1 MFSAFPE
8 STFAQKPFKIVIDAG
23 HGGKDPGRPNKSG
36 IKEKN
41 IVLNIALDLGKKLKN
56 SGNEVIYTRDK
67 DVFLTLR
74 QRAKIANDVDADLFI
89 SIHCNAF
96 HDSSVH
102 GSETFVYGLHVSQ
115 ANFNIAKKENEI
127 NFIDDHYLDDE
138 ETYSPTSTESVIKPG
153 LTELV
158 NQILPQ
164 VQLQIEAVMKNAEI
178 VLQNINTLFDDETKK
193 ELKSSIE
200 DFSNLTS
207 SLSETSDEISKLIAN
222 NSENLT
228 NSLADFRSASNNIKS
243 ITDSLNTDD
252 INSITINLNSLVNNL
267 NSITTSLKNSE
278 GTAGK
283 LINDKSIY
291 DNLENATNQL
301 NRLIEDIKLNPNR
314 YINFSVFGKK
324 NK

>member
-1 MFSAFPE
+1 MKFTKEIKVGFLAVLGIMMSVFSYNYLKGINLFDKNRKFIVKYEKVDGLSVSNPV
-8 STFAQKPFKIVIDAG
+8 TMNGFKIGKVQKINFNSKNTRELLVDIIIDNDVIFPKTSLAELYETG
-23 HGGKDPGRPNKSG
+23 LIGGKAIAIIPDY
-36 IKEKN
+36 KN
-41 IVLNIALDLGKKLKN
+41 DSTIAIDGDYLK
-56 SGNEVIYTRDK
+56 G
-67 DVFLTLR
+67 
-74 QRAKIANDVDADLFI
+74 
-89 SIHCNAF
+89 
-96 HDSSVH
+96 
-102 GSETFVYGLHVSQ
+102 
-115 ANFNIAKKENEI
+115 
-127 NFIDDHYLDDE
+127 
-138 ETYSPTSTESVIKPG
+138 VIKPG

-193 ELKSSIE
+193 ELKSSVE

-207 SLSETSDEISKLIAN
+207 SLSKTSDEISKLIAN

-228 NSLADFRSASNNIKS
+228 NSLSDFRSASNNIKS
-243 ITDSLNTDD
+243 ITDSLSSDD
-252 INSITINLNSLVNNL
+252 IKSITINLNSLVNNL

>member
-1 MFSAFPE
+1 MKFTKEIKVGFLAVLGIMMSVFSYNYLKGINLFDKNRKFTVKYEKVDGLSVSNPV
-8 STFAQKPFKIVIDAG
+8 TMNGFKIGKVQKINFNSKNTRELLVDIIIDNDVIFPKTSLAELYETG
-23 HGGKDPGRPNKSG
+23 LIGGKAIAIIPDY
-36 IKEKN
+36 KN
-41 IVLNIALDLGKKLKN
+41 DSTIAIDGDYLK
-56 SGNEVIYTRDK
+56 G
-67 DVFLTLR
+67 
-74 QRAKIANDVDADLFI
+74 
-89 SIHCNAF
+89 
-96 HDSSVH
+96 
-102 GSETFVYGLHVSQ
+102 
-115 ANFNIAKKENEI
+115 
-127 NFIDDHYLDDE
+127 
-138 ETYSPTSTESVIKPG
+138 VIKPG

-207 SLSETSDEISKLIAN
+207 SLSETSDEISKLIAD

-228 NSLADFRSASNNIKS
+228 NSLSDFRSASNNIKS
-243 ITDSLNTDD
+243 ITDSLNSED
-252 INSITINLNSLVNNL
+252 IKSITVNLNSLVNNL

-301 NRLIEDIKLNPNR
+301 NRLIEDIKLNPSR

>member
-1 MFSAFPE
+1 MKFTKEIKVGFLAVLGIMMSVFSYNYLKGINLFDKNRKFIVKYEKVDGLSVSNPV
-8 STFAQKPFKIVIDAG
+8 TMNGFKIGKVQKINFNSKNTRELLVDIIIDNDVIFPKTSLAELYETG
-23 HGGKDPGRPNKSG
+23 LIGGKAIAIIPDY
-36 IKEKN
+36 KN
-41 IVLNIALDLGKKLKN
+41 DSTIAIDGDYLK
-56 SGNEVIYTRDK
+56 G
-67 DVFLTLR
+67 
-74 QRAKIANDVDADLFI
+74 
-89 SIHCNAF
+89 
-96 HDSSVH
+96 
-102 GSETFVYGLHVSQ
+102 
-115 ANFNIAKKENEI
+115 
-127 NFIDDHYLDDE
+127 
-138 ETYSPTSTESVIKPG
+138 VIKPG

-207 SLSETSDEISKLIAN
+207 SLSETSDEISKLIAD

-228 NSLADFRSASNNIKS
+228 NSLSDFRSASNNIKS
-243 ITDSLNTDD
+243 ITDSLNSED
-252 INSITINLNSLVNNL
+252 IKSITINLNSLVNNL

-301 NRLIEDIKLNPNR
+301 NRLIEDIKLNPSR

>member
-1 MFSAFPE
+1 MEGFYIWLSICLRYGVLGIMMSVFSYNYLKGINLFDKNRKFTVKYEKVDGLSVSNPV
-8 STFAQKPFKIVIDAG
+8 TMNGFKIGKVQKINFNSKNTRELLVDIIIDNDVIFPKTSLAELYETG
-23 HGGKDPGRPNKSG
+23 LIGGKAIAIIPDY
-36 IKEKN
+36 KN
-41 IVLNIALDLGKKLKN
+41 DSTIALDGDYLK
-56 SGNEVIYTRDK
+56 G
-67 DVFLTLR
+67 
-74 QRAKIANDVDADLFI
+74 
-89 SIHCNAF
+89 
-96 HDSSVH
+96 
-102 GSETFVYGLHVSQ
+102 
-115 ANFNIAKKENEI
+115 
-127 NFIDDHYLDDE
+127 
-138 ETYSPTSTESVIKPG
+138 VIKPG

-228 NSLADFRSASNNIKS
+228 NSLSDFRSASNNIKS
-243 ITDSLNTDD
+243 ITDSLNSDD
-252 INSITINLNSLVNNL
+252 IKSMTTNLNSLVNNL

-301 NRLIEDIKLNPNR
+301 NRLIEDIKLNPSR

>member
-1 MFSAFPE
+1 MKFTKEIKVGFLAVLGIMMSVFSYNYLKGINLFDKNRKFTVKYEKVDGLSVSNPV
-8 STFAQKPFKIVIDAG
+8 TMNGFKIGKVQKINFNSKNTRELLVDIIVDNDVIFSKTSLAELYETG
-23 HGGKDPGRPNKSG
+23 LIGGKAIAIIPDY
-36 IKEKN
+36 KN
-41 IVLNIALDLGKKLKN
+41 DSTIAIDGDYLK
-56 SGNEVIYTRDK
+56 G
-67 DVFLTLR
+67 
-74 QRAKIANDVDADLFI
+74 
-89 SIHCNAF
+89 
-96 HDSSVH
+96 
-102 GSETFVYGLHVSQ
+102 
-115 ANFNIAKKENEI
+115 
-127 NFIDDHYLDDE
+127 
-138 ETYSPTSTESVIKPG
+138 VIKPG

-207 SLSETSDEISKLIAN
+207 SLSETSDEISELIAN

-228 NSLADFRSASNNIKS
+228 NSLSDFRSASNNIKS
-243 ITDSLNTDD
+243 ITDSLNSDD
-252 INSITINLNSLVNNL
+252 IKSITTNLNSLVNNL
-267 NSITTSLKNSE
+267 NSITISLKNSE

-291 DNLENATNQL
+291 DNLENASNQL

>member
-1 MFSAFPE
+1 MKFTKEIKVGFLAVLGIMMSVFSYNYLKGINLFDKNRKFTVKYEKVDGLSVSNPV
-8 STFAQKPFKIVIDAG
+8 TMNGFKIGKVQKINFNSKNTRELLVDIIIDNDVIFPKTSLAELYETG
-23 HGGKDPGRPNKSG
+23 LIGGKAIAIIPDY
-36 IKEKN
+36 KN
-41 IVLNIALDLGKKLKN
+41 DSTIAIDGDYLK
-56 SGNEVIYTRDK
+56 G
-67 DVFLTLR
+67 
-74 QRAKIANDVDADLFI
+74 
-89 SIHCNAF
+89 
-96 HDSSVH
+96 
-102 GSETFVYGLHVSQ
+102 
-115 ANFNIAKKENEI
+115 
-127 NFIDDHYLDDE
+127 
-138 ETYSPTSTESVIKPG
+138 VIKPG

-207 SLSETSDEISKLIAN
+207 SLSETSDEISKLITN

-228 NSLADFRSASNNIKS
+228 NSLSDFRSASINIKS
-243 ITDSLNTDD
+243 ITDSLNSND
-252 INSITINLNSLVNNL
+252 IKSIITNLNSLVNNL

>member
-1 MFSAFPE
+1 MKFTKEIKIGFLAVLGIMMSVFSYNYLKGINLFDKNRKFIVKYEKVDGLSVSNPV
-8 STFAQKPFKIVIDAG
+8 TMNGFKIGKVQKINFNSKNTRELLVDIIIDNDVIFPKTSLAELYETG
-23 HGGKDPGRPNKSG
+23 LIGGKAIAIIPDY
-36 IKEKN
+36 KN
-41 IVLNIALDLGKKLKN
+41 DSTIAIDGDYLK
-56 SGNEVIYTRDK
+56 G
-67 DVFLTLR
+67 
-74 QRAKIANDVDADLFI
+74 
-89 SIHCNAF
+89 
-96 HDSSVH
+96 
-102 GSETFVYGLHVSQ
+102 
-115 ANFNIAKKENEI
+115 
-127 NFIDDHYLDDE
+127 
-138 ETYSPTSTESVIKPG
+138 VIKPG

-207 SLSETSDEISKLIAN
+207 SLSETSDEISKLIAD

-228 NSLADFRSASNNIKS
+228 NSLSDFRSASNNIKS
-243 ITDSLNTDD
+243 ITNSLNSDD
-252 INSITINLNSLVNNL
+252 IKSVTINLNSLVNNL

>member
-1 MFSAFPE
+1 MKFTKEIKVGFLAVLGIMMSVFSYNYLKGINLFDKNRKFIVKYEKVDGLSVSNPV
-8 STFAQKPFKIVIDAG
+8 TMNGFKIGKVQKINFNSKNTRELLVDIIIDNDVIFPKTSLAELYETG
-23 HGGKDPGRPNKSG
+23 LIGGKAIAIIPDY
-36 IKEKN
+36 KN
-41 IVLNIALDLGKKLKN
+41 DSTIAIDGDYLK
-56 SGNEVIYTRDK
+56 G
-67 DVFLTLR
+67 
-74 QRAKIANDVDADLFI
+74 
-89 SIHCNAF
+89 
-96 HDSSVH
+96 
-102 GSETFVYGLHVSQ
+102 
-115 ANFNIAKKENEI
+115 
-127 NFIDDHYLDDE
+127 
-138 ETYSPTSTESVIKPG
+138 VIKPG

-207 SLSETSDEISKLIAN
+207 SLSETSDEISKLIAD

-228 NSLADFRSASNNIKS
+228 NSLSDFRSASNNIKS
-243 ITDSLNTDD
+243 ITDSINSDD
-252 INSITINLNSLVNNL
+252 IKSITINLNSLVNNL

-301 NRLIEDIKLNPNR
+301 NRLIEDIKLNPSR

>member
-1 MFSAFPE
+1 MKFTKEIKVGFLAVLGIMMSVFSYNYLKGINLFDKNRKFIVKYEKVDGLSVSNPV
-8 STFAQKPFKIVIDAG
+8 TMNGFKIGKVQKINFNSKNTRELLVDIIIDNDVIFPKTSLAELYETG
-23 HGGKDPGRPNKSG
+23 LIGGKAIAIIPDY
-36 IKEKN
+36 KN
-41 IVLNIALDLGKKLKN
+41 DSTIAIDGDYLK
-56 SGNEVIYTRDK
+56 G
-67 DVFLTLR
+67 
-74 QRAKIANDVDADLFI
+74 
-89 SIHCNAF
+89 
-96 HDSSVH
+96 
-102 GSETFVYGLHVSQ
+102 
-115 ANFNIAKKENEI
+115 
-127 NFIDDHYLDDE
+127 
-138 ETYSPTSTESVIKPG
+138 VIKPG

-207 SLSETSDEISKLIAN
+207 SLSETSDEISKLITD

-228 NSLADFRSASNNIKS
+228 NSLSDFRSASNNIKN
-243 ITDSLNTDD
+243 ITDSLSSDD
-252 INSITINLNSLVNNL
+252 IKSITINLNSLVNNL

-301 NRLIEDIKLNPNR
+301 NRLIEDIKLNPSR

>member
-1 MFSAFPE
+1 MKFTKEIKVGFLAVLGIMMSVFSYNYLKGINLFDKNRKFVVKYEKVDGLSVSNPV
-8 STFAQKPFKIVIDAG
+8 TMNGFKIGKVQKINFNSKNTRELLVDIIIDNDVIFPKTSLAELYETG
-23 HGGKDPGRPNKSG
+23 LIGGKAIAIIPDY
-36 IKEKN
+36 KN
-41 IVLNIALDLGKKLKN
+41 DSTIAIDGDYLK
-56 SGNEVIYTRDK
+56 G
-67 DVFLTLR
+67 
-74 QRAKIANDVDADLFI
+74 
-89 SIHCNAF
+89 
-96 HDSSVH
+96 
-102 GSETFVYGLHVSQ
+102 
-115 ANFNIAKKENEI
+115 
-127 NFIDDHYLDDE
+127 
-138 ETYSPTSTESVIKPG
+138 VIKPG

-207 SLSETSDEISKLIAN
+207 SLSETSDEISKLIAD

-228 NSLADFRSASNNIKS
+228 NSLSDFRSASNNIKS
-243 ITDSLNTDD
+243 ITDSLNSDD
-252 INSITINLNSLVNNL
+252 IKSITINLNSLVNNL

-301 NRLIEDIKLNPNR
+301 NRLIEDIKLNPSR

>member
-1 MFSAFPE
+1 MKFTKEIKVGFLAVLGIMMSVFSYNYLKGINLFDKNRKFIVKYEKVDGLSVSNPV
-8 STFAQKPFKIVIDAG
+8 TMNGFKIGKVQKINFNSKNTRELLVDIIIDNDVIFPKTSLAELYETG
-23 HGGKDPGRPNKSG
+23 LIGGKAIAIIPDY
-36 IKEKN
+36 KN
-41 IVLNIALDLGKKLKN
+41 DSTIAIDGD
-56 SGNEVIYTRDK
+56 Y
-67 DVFLTLR
+67 LR
-74 QRAKIANDVDADLFI
+74 
-89 SIHCNAF
+89 
-96 HDSSVH
+96 
-102 GSETFVYGLHVSQ
+102 G
-115 ANFNIAKKENEI
+115 
-127 NFIDDHYLDDE
+127 
-138 ETYSPTSTESVIKPG
+138 VIKPG

-207 SLSETSDEISKLIAN
+207 SLSETSDEISKLIAD

-228 NSLADFRSASNNIKS
+228 NSLSDFRSASNNIKS
-243 ITDSLNTDD
+243 ITDSLNSDD
-252 INSITINLNSLVNNL
+252 IKTITINLNSLVNNL

-301 NRLIEDIKLNPNR
+301 NRLIEDIKLNPSR

>member
-1 MFSAFPE
+1 MKFTKEIKVGFLAVLGIMMSVFSYNYLKGINLFDKNRKFIVKYEKVDALSVSNPV
-8 STFAQKPFKIVIDAG
+8 TMNGFKIGKVQKINFNSKNTRELLVDIIIDNDVIFPKTSLAELYETG
-23 HGGKDPGRPNKSG
+23 LIGGKAIAIIPDY
-36 IKEKN
+36 KN
-41 IVLNIALDLGKKLKN
+41 DSTIAIDGDYLK
-56 SGNEVIYTRDK
+56 G
-67 DVFLTLR
+67 
-74 QRAKIANDVDADLFI
+74 
-89 SIHCNAF
+89 
-96 HDSSVH
+96 
-102 GSETFVYGLHVSQ
+102 
-115 ANFNIAKKENEI
+115 
-127 NFIDDHYLDDE
+127 
-138 ETYSPTSTESVIKPG
+138 VIKPG

-207 SLSETSDEISKLIAN
+207 SLSETSDEISKLIAD

-228 NSLADFRSASNNIKS
+228 NSLSDFRSVSSNIKS
-243 ITDSLNTDD
+243 ITDSLNSDD
-252 INSITINLNSLVNNL
+252 IKSITTNLNSLVNNL

-278 GTAGK
+278 GSAGK

-301 NRLIEDIKLNPNR
+301 NLLIEDIKLNPNR

>member
-1 MFSAFPE
+1 MKFTKEIKVGFLAVLGIMMSVFSYNYLKGINLFDKNRKFTVKYEKVDGLSVSNPV
-8 STFAQKPFKIVIDAG
+8 TMNGFKIGKVQKINFNSKNTRELLVDIIVDNDVIFPKTSLAELYETG
-23 HGGKDPGRPNKSG
+23 LIGGKAIAIIPDY
-36 IKEKN
+36 KN
-41 IVLNIALDLGKKLKN
+41 DSTIAIDGDYLK
-56 SGNEVIYTRDK
+56 G
-67 DVFLTLR
+67 
-74 QRAKIANDVDADLFI
+74 
-89 SIHCNAF
+89 
-96 HDSSVH
+96 
-102 GSETFVYGLHVSQ
+102 
-115 ANFNIAKKENEI
+115 
-127 NFIDDHYLDDE
+127 
-138 ETYSPTSTESVIKPG
+138 VIKPG

-178 VLQNINTLFDDETKK
+178 VLQNINTLFDDEIKK

-207 SLSETSDEISKLIAN
+207 SLSETSDEISELIAN
-222 NSENLT
+222 NTENLT
-228 NSLADFRSASNNIKS
+228 NSLSDFRSASNNIKS
-243 ITDSLNTDD
+243 ITDSLNSDD
-252 INSITINLNSLVNNL
+252 IKSITTNLNSLVNNL

-291 DNLENATNQL
+291 DNLENASNQL

>member
-1 MFSAFPE
+1 MKFTKEIKVGFLAVLGLMMSVFSYNYLKGINLFDKNRKFIVKYEKVDGLSVSNPV
-8 STFAQKPFKIVIDAG
+8 TMNGFKIGKVQKINFNSKNTRELLVDIIIDNDVIFPKTSLAELYETG
-23 HGGKDPGRPNKSG
+23 LIGGKAIAIIPDY
-36 IKEKN
+36 KN
-41 IVLNIALDLGKKLKN
+41 DSTIAIDGDYLK
-56 SGNEVIYTRDK
+56 G
-67 DVFLTLR
+67 
-74 QRAKIANDVDADLFI
+74 
-89 SIHCNAF
+89 
-96 HDSSVH
+96 
-102 GSETFVYGLHVSQ
+102 
-115 ANFNIAKKENEI
+115 
-127 NFIDDHYLDDE
+127 
-138 ETYSPTSTESVIKPG
+138 VIKPG

-207 SLSETSDEISKLIAN
+207 SLSETSDEISKLIAD

-228 NSLADFRSASNNIKS
+228 NSLSDFRSASNNIKS
-243 ITDSLNTDD
+243 ITDSLNSND
-252 INSITINLNSLVNNL
+252 IKSITINLNSLVNNL

-301 NRLIEDIKLNPNR
+301 NRLIEDIKLNPSR

>member
-1 MFSAFPE
+1 MKFTKEIKVGFLAVLGIMMSVFSYNYLKGINLFDKNRKFTVKYEKVDGLSVSNPVTMNGFKIGKVQKINFNSKNTRELLVDIIIDNDVIFPKTSLAELYETGLIGGKAIAIIPDYKNE
-8 STFAQKPFKIVIDAG
+8 STIAIDG
-23 HGGKDPGRPNKSG
+23 DY
-36 IKEKN
+36 
-41 IVLNIALDLGKKLKN
+41 LK
-56 SGNEVIYTRDK
+56 G
-67 DVFLTLR
+67 
-74 QRAKIANDVDADLFI
+74 
-89 SIHCNAF
+89 
-96 HDSSVH
+96 
-102 GSETFVYGLHVSQ
+102 
-115 ANFNIAKKENEI
+115 
-127 NFIDDHYLDDE
+127 
-138 ETYSPTSTESVIKPG
+138 VIKPG

-228 NSLADFRSASNNIKS
+228 NSLSDFRSASNNIKS
-243 ITDSLNTDD
+243 ITDSLNSDD
-252 INSITINLNSLVNNL
+252 IKSMTTNLNSLVNNL

>member
-1 MFSAFPE
+1 MKFTKEIKIGFLAVLGIMMSVFSYNYLKGINLFENNRKLTIKYEKVDGLSVSNPV
-8 STFAQKPFKIVIDAG
+8 TMNGFKIGKVQKINFNSKNTRELLVDIVIVNDVIFPKTSLAELYETG
-23 HGGKDPGRPNKSG
+23 LIGGKAIAIIPDY
-36 IKEKN
+36 KN
-41 IVLNIALDLGKKLKN
+41 DSTIAIDGDYLK
-56 SGNEVIYTRDK
+56 G
-67 DVFLTLR
+67 
-74 QRAKIANDVDADLFI
+74 
-89 SIHCNAF
+89 
-96 HDSSVH
+96 
-102 GSETFVYGLHVSQ
+102 
-115 ANFNIAKKENEI
+115 
-127 NFIDDHYLDDE
+127 
-138 ETYSPTSTESVIKPG
+138 VIKPG

-200 DFSNLTS
+200 DFSNLTNS
-207 SLSETSDEISKLIAN
+207 FSETSDQISKLIAN

-228 NSLADFRSASNNIKS
+228 NSLADFRSASSNIKN
-243 ITDSLNTDD
+243 ITDSLSSDD
-252 INSITINLNSLVNNL
+252 INSITTNLNSLLNNL

>member
-1 MFSAFPE
+1 MKFTKEIKVGFLAVLGIMMSVFSYNYLKGINLFDKNRKFIVKYEKVDGLSVSNPV
-8 STFAQKPFKIVIDAG
+8 TMNGFKIGKVQKINFNSKNTRELLVDIIIDNDVIFPKTSLAELYETG
-23 HGGKDPGRPNKSG
+23 LIGGKAIAIIPDY
-36 IKEKN
+36 KN
-41 IVLNIALDLGKKLKN
+41 DSTIAIDGDYLK
-56 SGNEVIYTRDK
+56 G
-67 DVFLTLR
+67 
-74 QRAKIANDVDADLFI
+74 
-89 SIHCNAF
+89 
-96 HDSSVH
+96 
-102 GSETFVYGLHVSQ
+102 
-115 ANFNIAKKENEI
+115 
-127 NFIDDHYLDDE
+127 
-138 ETYSPTSTESVIKPG
+138 VIKPG

-207 SLSETSDEISKLIAN
+207 SLSETSDEISKLIAD

-228 NSLADFRSASNNIKS
+228 NSLSDFRSASNNIKS
-243 ITDSLNTDD
+243 ITDSLNSDD
-252 INSITINLNSLVNNL
+252 IKSITINLNSLVNDL

-301 NRLIEDIKLNPNR
+301 NRLIEDIKLNPSR